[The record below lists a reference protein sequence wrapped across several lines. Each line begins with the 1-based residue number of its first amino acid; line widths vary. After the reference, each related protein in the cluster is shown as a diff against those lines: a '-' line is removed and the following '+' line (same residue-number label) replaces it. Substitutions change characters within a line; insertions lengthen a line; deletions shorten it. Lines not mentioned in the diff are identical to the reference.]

1 MSYHI
6 EKNKTNGTRG
16 TRYDGGESK
25 TLTEASA
32 NVVLRLADLLVSN
45 GSSTLGLVDFR
56 ATWSAPLTEAMRTQR
71 VLVNRSC
78 TAFSPSWSV
87 GGRITYF
94 VVHKIRKRFSF
105 CKREK
110 KRCGRVPQA
119 SCQFTWT
126 FGKFARHGVVIHC
139 AKRRFERLRCSR
151 GFVVRIANLPI
162 GRNVVSMFGANVS
175 LFGLHPR

>member
-56 ATWSAPLTEAMRTQR
+56 ATWSTPSTEAMRTQR
-71 VLVNRSC
+71 ILVNRSC

-87 GGRITYF
+87 GGRITYS
-94 VVHKIRKRFSF
+94 VVHKISKRFSF

-110 KRCGRVPQA
+110 KRHARVLQA
-119 SCQFTWT
+119 FCQFTRT
-126 FGKFARHGVVIHC
+126 FRIFAQCGVVIHSVE
-139 AKRRFERLRCSR
+139 RRFERLRCSR